1 MNDLGLNARS
11 IFQILPH
18 IRNHG
23 PLSKPDGCPDW
34 VYILMHQCWAYD
46 SVQRPPALAI
56 FDCLTSR
63 YFLKLSLK
71 WSKIAAMSTI
81 SY

>member
-1 MNDLGLNARS
+1 M
-11 IFQILPH
+11 FQILPH

-34 VYILMHQCWAYD
+34 VYILMHQCWAYE

-63 YFLKLSLK
+63 YNFERGEIDAINEALSV
-71 WSKIAAMSTI
+71 
-81 SY
+81 YV